1 MLLLTL
7 RGTPTLYYGDE
18 LGIGRVTIPPEAMQ
32 DPWEKNEPGLGLSR
46 DPSRTPFQWDNTL
59 NAGFTTGRPWLPL
72 DPGYQACNVEVLRT
86 EPASILS
93 LYRHLI
99 EMRRRHSA
107 LSIGA
112 FRLIGAQG
120 DAIVYER
127 KDGGERILICLN
139 LGDREQMVSVPEG
152 LSGTVI
158 LVSTHLDRT
167 GPISDLT
174 LRPNEGLTILMAS

>member
-18 LGIGRVTIPPEAMQ
+18 LGIGRVTISPEAMQ
-32 DPWEKNEPGLGLSR
+32 DTWEKNEPGLGLSR
-46 DPSRTPFQWDNTL
+46 DP
-59 NAGFTTGRPWLPL
+59 
-72 DPGYQACNVEVLRT
+72 
-86 EPASILS
+86 
-93 LYRHLI
+93 
-99 EMRRRHSA
+99 
-107 LSIGA
+107 
-112 FRLIGAQG
+112 
-120 DAIVYER
+120 VYER

-152 LSGTVI
+152 LSGAVI

-167 GPISDLT
+167 GPISDLN